1 MKREL
6 SNEERLITDKAWER
20 LKGRLERDG
29 LLEEPVTKRNH
40 RRVYPLAIAAMFIL
54 MVTAGLLFTGQK
66 EQPVDTLTAR
76 LFNDTP
82 GTTYVSKLDDGS
94 VIYLSEN
101 TTVKHSDLVSEATRE
116 VTLDGEAFFDIR
128 RDESKPFVINAGDS
142 KIEVLGTSF
151 EVACKSGETV
161 LSVKTGLVRI
171 TQISTGKAMLVKE
184 GERAI
189 ADAGGIKI
197 QSLGEYE
204 GFKKYKSRMHFKDE
218 SLGNISEI
226 INRNFTETVIIPD
239 PSISGRELTATFS
252 EDNPEAMV
260 RLICSALNLNYTIE
274 GRVIK
279 IGT

>member
-1 MKREL
+1 M
-6 SNEERLITDKAWER
+6 TDKAWGR
-20 LKGRLERDG
+20 LKERLERDG
-29 LLEEPVTKRNH
+29 LLEEPVTRQNH
-40 RRVYPLAIAAMFIL
+40 RTAYALAIAAMFIL

-66 EQPVDTLTAR
+66 EEPIDTLTAR

-101 TTVKHSDLVSEATRE
+101 TTVKHSDLVSEPTRE
-116 VTLDGEAFFDIR
+116 ITLEGEAFFDIR
-128 RDESKPFVINAGDS
+128 RDASKPFVINAGDS

-204 GFKKYKSRMHFKDE
+204 GFKKYKSKMHFKDE

-226 INRNFTETVIIPD
+226 INRNFTETEIILD
-239 PSISGRELTATFS
+239 PAISGRELTATFS